1 MAGVANIIALTRL
14 ILALMRK
21 SFAALFSAVAN
32 ANNHIKSTESHFTS
46 MIPIGPRPKL
56 LTIVTLYGAG
66 GVRVGSRTIDKYRL
80 IETMLGGGVV
90 LVMLSYRS
98 RYIYGVR

>member
-1 MAGVANIIALTRL
+1 MAGVANIRALTRL

-21 SFAALFSAVAN
+21 SFAALSAVVN
-32 ANNHIKSTESHFTS
+32 ANNHIKSTESPFTS

-66 GVRVGSRTIDKYRL
+66 GVRVDLDSREQDDR
-80 IETMLGGGVV
+80 
-90 LVMLSYRS
+90 
-98 RYIYGVR
+98 

>member
-1 MAGVANIIALTRL
+1 
-14 ILALMRK
+14 MRK
-21 SFAALFSAVAN
+21 SFAALFSAVVN

-66 GVRVGSRTIDKYRL
+66 GVRVDLGSRTIDRL
-80 IETMLGGGVV
+80 IERMLGGGVV

>member
-1 MAGVANIIALTRL
+1 MAGVANIRALTRL

-21 SFAALFSAVAN
+21 SFAALSAVAN

-66 GVRVGSRTIDKYRL
+66 GVRVDLGSRTIDKYRL
-80 IETMLGGGVV
+80 IERMLGGGVV
-90 LVMLSYRS
+90 LVMLFY
-98 RYIYGVR
+98 